1 VKENLMTENFSWP
14 VRVYYEDTDAGGIVY
29 HARYL
34 QFLERA
40 RTEWLRN
47 LGFNQSEL
55 KQEGVVFVVRDM
67 QINWQSPA
75 LLDEALQ
82 VNVQVHKVKKASF
95 IMTQQILLGNEQ
107 KLKASVTIAC
117 LNSQTLKPL
126 AIPLNIIAAMNLQG
140 SKGVTSE

>member
-1 VKENLMTENFSWP
+1 MKAQFNWP
-14 VRVYYEDTDAGGIVY
+14 VRVYFEDTDAGGIVY

-40 RTEWLRN
+40 RTEWLRE

-55 KQEGVVFVVRDM
+55 KQQGVVFVVRDM
-67 QINWQSPA
+67 QINWLSPA
-75 LLDEALQ
+75 LLDDALQ
-82 VNVQVHKVKKASF
+82 VSVKIEKVKKASF
-95 IMTQQILLGNEQ
+95 IMTQQILLGDEK

-126 AIPLNIIAAMNLQG
+126 AIPLSIIAAIKIED
-140 SKGVTSE
+140 SKGVKSD

>member
-1 VKENLMTENFSWP
+1 MTAHFSWP
-14 VRVYYEDTDAGGIVY
+14 VRVYFEDTDAGGIVY

-40 RTEWLRN
+40 RTEWLRG

-55 KQEGVVFVVRDM
+55 KRQGVVFVVRDM
-67 QINWQSPA
+67 QINWLSPA
-75 LLDEALQ
+75 LLDDALQ
-82 VNVQVHKVKKASF
+82 VNVQIQKAKKASF
-95 IMTQQILLGNEQ
+95 IMTQQILLGDEQ

-126 AIPLNIIAAMNLQG
+126 AIPLNIIAAMNIED
-140 SKGVTSE
+140 SEGVKSD

>member
-1 VKENLMTENFSWP
+1 MTENFSWP
-14 VRVYYEDTDAGGIVY
+14 VRVYFEDTDAGGIVY

-40 RTEWLRN
+40 RTEWLRG

-55 KQEGVVFVVRDM
+55 KCQGVVFVVRDM
-67 QINWQSPA
+67 QINWLSPA
-75 LLDEALQ
+75 LLDDALQ
-82 VNVQVHKVKKASF
+82 VNVQIQKAKKASF
-95 IMTQQILLGNEQ
+95 IMTQQILLGDEQ

-126 AIPLNIIAAMNLQG
+126 AIPLNIIEAMNIED
-140 SKGVTSE
+140 SEGVKSD

>member
-1 VKENLMTENFSWP
+1 MTAHFSWP
-14 VRVYYEDTDAGGIVY
+14 VRVYFEDTDAGEIVY

-40 RTEWLRN
+40 RTEWLRG

-55 KQEGVVFVVRDM
+55 KRQGVVFVVRDM
-67 QINWQSPA
+67 QINWLSPA
-75 LLDEALQ
+75 LLDDALQ
-82 VNVQVHKVKKASF
+82 VNVQIQKAKKASF
-95 IMTQQILLGNEQ
+95 IMTQQILLGDEQ

-126 AIPLNIIAAMNLQG
+126 AIPLNIIAAMNIED
-140 SKGVTSE
+140 SEGVKSD

>member
-1 VKENLMTENFSWP
+1 MTANFSWP
-14 VRVYYEDTDAGGIVY
+14 VRVYFEDTDAGGIVY

-40 RTEWLRN
+40 RTEWLRG

-55 KQEGVVFVVRDM
+55 KRQGVVFVVRDM
-67 QINWQSPA
+67 QINWLSPA
-75 LLDEALQ
+75 LLDDALQ
-82 VNVQVHKVKKASF
+82 VNVQIQKAKKASF
-95 IMTQQILLGNEQ
+95 IMTQQILLGDEQ

-126 AIPLNIIAAMNLQG
+126 AIPLNIIAAMNIED
-140 SKGVTSE
+140 SEGVKSE